1 MDNIGIKIKSNDKIA
16 KCIGIIR
23 KYTNISI
30 GEMKAKIINN
40 EYVMVCGYTD
50 EDGIKSIV
58 EAYKEVTILGVD
70 AVIYEH
76 DRVTT
81 VDFLINLMDMHG
93 DIERDMQEMKALGG
107 NYEI

>member
-16 KCIGIIR
+16 KCISIIR

-30 GEMKAKIINN
+30 GEIKAKIINN

-58 EAYKEVTILGVD
+58 EAYKEVTSLGVD

-81 VDFLINLMDMHG
+81 IDFLINLIDMYG
-93 DIERDMQEMKALGG
+93 DIERDMQEMDDLT
-107 NYEI
+107 YDED

>member
-16 KCIGIIR
+16 KCISIIR
-23 KYTNISI
+23 KYTNLSI
-30 GEMKAKIINN
+30 GEIKAKIINN

-50 EDGIKSIV
+50 EAGIKSIV
-58 EAYKEVTILGVD
+58 EAYKEVTSLGVD

-81 VDFLINLMDMHG
+81 IDFLINLIDMYG
-93 DIERDMQEMKALGG
+93 DIERDMQEMDDLT
-107 NYEI
+107 YDED

>member
-16 KCIGIIR
+16 TCISIIR

-30 GEMKAKIINN
+30 GEIKAKIINN

-58 EAYKEVTILGVD
+58 EAYKEVTSLGVD

-81 VDFLINLMDMHG
+81 IDFLINLIDMYG
-93 DIERDMQEMKALGG
+93 DIERDMQEMDDLM
-107 NYEI
+107 YDED

>member
-16 KCIGIIR
+16 KCISIIR
-23 KYTNISI
+23 KYTNLSI
-30 GEMKAKIINN
+30 GEIKAKIINN

-50 EDGIKSIV
+50 EDGIKSIE
-58 EAYKEVTILGVD
+58 EAYKEVTSLGVD

-81 VDFLINLMDMHG
+81 IDFLINLIDMYG
-93 DIERDMQEMKALGG
+93 DIERDMQEMDDLT
-107 NYEI
+107 YDED

>member
-16 KCIGIIR
+16 KCISIIR

-30 GEMKAKIINN
+30 GEIKAKIINN

-58 EAYKEVTILGVD
+58 EAYKEVTSLGVD

-81 VDFLINLMDMHG
+81 IDFLINLIDMYG
-93 DIERDMQEMKALGG
+93 DIERGMQEMDDLM
-107 NYEI
+107 YDED